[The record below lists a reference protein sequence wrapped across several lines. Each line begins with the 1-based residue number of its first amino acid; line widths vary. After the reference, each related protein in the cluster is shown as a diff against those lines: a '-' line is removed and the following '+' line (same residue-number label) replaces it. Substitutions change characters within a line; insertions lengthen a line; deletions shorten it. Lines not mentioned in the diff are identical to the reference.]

1 MLNVTRPILLLILLT
16 SCLCCSS
23 SSTARISGP
32 SSSAT
37 SCGNITVSP
46 IVLNAG
52 DTLRMNFTVPTT
64 NGTDVL
70 LVDVTFFSNTVVP
83 GPSVSCQLFNGDQLL
98 ATTRCGN
105 LQSSATLVPLPD
117 VPTIDFSPISAGLFA
132 GRMEFSVTGGS
143 WLFDLAGARV
153 GVGRA
158 RSTFAGQD
166 VIGVAD
172 GTIVSFTL
180 LSSSCR

>member
-1 MLNVTRPILLLILLT
+1 MLRITRTISLLVLLA
-16 SCLCCSS
+16 SSLSCSS
-23 SSTARISGP
+23 SSPTRISGP

-37 SCGNITVSP
+37 LCANITVSP

-52 DTLRMNFTVPTT
+52 DTLQMNFTVPTT

-70 LVDVTFFSNTVVP
+70 LVDVTYFPNTVVP
-83 GPSVSCQLFNGDQLL
+83 GPALSCQLFDGDQLL
-98 ATTRCGN
+98 TTTRCGN
-105 LQSSATLVPLPD
+105 LQSSATLVPLPG
-117 VPTIDFSPISAGLFA
+117 VPTIDFSPIAAGLFA
-132 GRMEFSVTGGS
+132 GRVEFAVTGGS

-158 RSTFAGQD
+158 TSTIAGPQ

-172 GTIVSFTL
+172 GRIVSFTL